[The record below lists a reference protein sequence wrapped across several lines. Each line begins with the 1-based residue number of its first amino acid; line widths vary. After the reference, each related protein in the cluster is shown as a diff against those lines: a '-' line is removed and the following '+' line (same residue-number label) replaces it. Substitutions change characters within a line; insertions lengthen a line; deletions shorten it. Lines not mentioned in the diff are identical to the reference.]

1 MLWSLGLGTHSL
13 SPRSRYEHL
22 PSDRRKTAMCFSAF
36 IFFFSLSLF
45 SVSFFESGSHFVALG
60 SLDFTMY
67 TRQIHRDLL
76 EFSEP

>member
-1 MLWSLGLGTHSL
+1 MSTPIRQKKDSHVLFCF
-13 SPRSRYEHL
+13 HL
-22 PSDRRKTAMCFSAF
+22 
-36 IFFFSLSLF
+36 FFFSLSLF

>member
-1 MLWSLGLGTHSL
+1 MSTSHQTEERQPCVFLL
-13 SPRSRYEHL
+13 SS
-22 PSDRRKTAMCFSAF
+22 
-36 IFFFSLSLF
+36 FFFSLSLF